1 MNSSG
6 SVDPGQDYVSS
17 EDYTPL
23 VGELPK
29 ETALLTEL
37 VDFIIYGM
45 EVKGTITNKFSN
57 ATGLQDLVLSN
68 TTLTGNLPDELPM
81 QNPNLRKLILSD
93 NFFNG
98 TIPTSFGTLK
108 KLVDF
113 QLDGNKLS
121 GSIADDAFASLD
133 SLSKLTLGI
142 DRVGWE
148 VNGALFGS
156 HTLCLSSNTG
166 ILELQSN
173 NITGALPSS
182 LYTRPNLQLLRLDGN
197 PIPGRLQSDI
207 GQLLKL
213 SELRLGSSEMGG
225 EIPPELFQLPALQ
238 ILDLSN
244 AKFNGTLSEEVG
256 SLNDT
261 LKSLLLNDNSF
272 SGPVPQALGT
282 FGVLGTSEAWLVSCM
297 GCILSGLWLLLC
309 PNHSFGSITPI
320 NNNRISGAFWKS
332 VHRHH
337 SIRVVQ

>member
-45 EVKGTITNKFSN
+45 EVKGTITNKFAN

-68 TTLTGNLPDELPM
+68 TTLEGNLPDELPM

-93 NFFNG
+93 NSFNG

-133 SLSKLTLGI
+133 SLSKFTLGI
-142 DRVGWE
+142 DRVGWK
-148 VNGALFGS
+148 VDGALFGS
-156 HTLCLSSNTG
+156 HTMSF
-166 ILELQSN
+166 LQH
-173 NITGALPSS
+173 
-182 LYTRPNLQLLRLDGN
+182 R
-197 PIPGRLQSDI
+197 DI
-207 GQLLKL
+207 GVAVKQHNWCA
-213 SELRLGSSEMGG
+213 SEQ
-225 EIPPELFQLPALQ
+225 FVY
-238 ILDLSN
+238 
-244 AKFNGTLSEEVG
+244 KT
-256 SLNDT
+256 
-261 LKSLLLNDNSF
+261 
-272 SGPVPQALGT
+272 
-282 FGVLGTSEAWLVSCM
+282 
-297 GCILSGLWLLLC
+297 
-309 PNHSFGSITPI
+309 
-320 NNNRISGAFWKS
+320 
-332 VHRHH
+332 
-337 SIRVVQ
+337 